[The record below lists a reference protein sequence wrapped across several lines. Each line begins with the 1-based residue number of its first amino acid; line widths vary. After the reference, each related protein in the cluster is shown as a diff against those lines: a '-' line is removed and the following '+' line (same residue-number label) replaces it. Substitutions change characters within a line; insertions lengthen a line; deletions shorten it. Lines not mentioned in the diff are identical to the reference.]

1 MKIVN
6 QTRFEPLVRNG
17 CTISDLRISFIVLLL
32 LITHLFG
39 CKKNLVIKSPEVSDQ
54 ATASALV
61 THGATDDF
69 TIAVLPD
76 TQNYMSG
83 YSGGT
88 EEMFTDQINWIKSNI
103 ATQNIAYVIGLG
115 DITEHGDSQPAEWT
129 KAKNGYYSLESNSIP
144 YGLAVGN
151 HDQTPLE
158 GNVLT
163 ATTNQYNTYFGV
175 SHFTGRPYYGGH
187 YGSKNNSHYDLF
199 TAGGKDFIV
208 VYIEY
213 DHLGEDTASMNTW
226 AYNLLG
232 TYTSR
237 KAIVVTHSMAT
248 DDTTPIFSAQGSG
261 IYNRLKTRSN
271 LFMFLGGH
279 VFEGA
284 LHGEAYKEVQYGNH
298 TMRTYVSDYQGRT
311 KGGDGLLRLMKFSVA
326 NDDVTVKT
334 YSPFANTYE
343 TGANSQFTKPL
354 FGNPPSAIIPDGKY
368 KILARHSGKALVVYN
383 ASTEN
388 SASIVQWDYT
398 SAPAA
403 NDEWYFTKIGT
414 TGYYRI
420 TNVNSGKDMNVQ
432 GSSTEVGGLII
443 QFPYA
448 DDGYTNDVFGV
459 IDIGGGYYKIIAK
472 HSGLCLNVAGGNNI
486 NGAPLKQWDY
496 QGTPNEQFQIIAI
509 P

>member
-6 QTRFEPLVRNG
+6 QTHFELLVRNG
-17 CTISDLRISFIVLLL
+17 RKISDLRIRFIAMLLL
-32 LITHLFG
+32 ATHLFG
-39 CKKNLVIKSPEVSDQ
+39 CTKDLETKKPEVSSRA
-54 ATASALV
+54 ATSSLAAQGSPN
-61 THGATDDF
+61 DF

-83 YSGGT
+83 YFSGT
-88 EEMFTDQINWIKSNI
+88 EAMFTAQINWIKNNV
-103 ATQNIAYVIGLG
+103 AAQNIAYVIGLG
-115 DITEHGDSQPAEWT
+115 DITEHGDAQPAEWT
-129 KAKNGYYSLESNSIP
+129 KAKNGYYSLESTNIP

-151 HDQTPLE
+151 HDQAPL
-158 GNVLT
+158 GGHILT

-175 SHFTGRPYYGGH
+175 SHFTGKPYYGGH

-199 TAGGKDFIV
+199 SAGGKDFIV

-213 DHLGEDTASMNTW
+213 DEMKEDTSSMNTW

-232 TYTSR
+232 TYASR

-248 DDTTPIFSAQGSG
+248 DDSTPIFTAQGSG

-284 LHGEAYKEVQYGNH
+284 LHGEAFKEVQYGNH
-298 TMRTYVSDYQGRT
+298 TMRTYVSDYQGRVS
-311 KGGDGLLRLMKFSVA
+311 GGNGLMRLMRISVD
-326 NDDVTVKT
+326 NDDVAVKT
-334 YSPFANTYE
+334 YSPVSNTYE
-343 TGANSQFTKPL
+343 TGVNSQFTKPL
-354 FGNPPSAIIPDGKY
+354 FGNPPSAIIPEGKY
-368 KILARHSGKALVVYN
+368 KILARHSGKALAVYN

-432 GSSTEVGGLII
+432 GSSTEVGGLVV

-496 QGTPNEQFQIIAI
+496 QGTPNEQFQIVAI